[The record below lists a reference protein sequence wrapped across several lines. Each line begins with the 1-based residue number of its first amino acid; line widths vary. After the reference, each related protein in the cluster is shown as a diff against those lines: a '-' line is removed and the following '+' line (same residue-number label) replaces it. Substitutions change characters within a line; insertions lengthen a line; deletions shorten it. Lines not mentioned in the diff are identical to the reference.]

1 MLRLCARTLEAG
13 SGVEDLFSVG
23 AEVVNFDMSRS
34 IGLLIQTNINK
45 TTGYNLPLPI
55 PSS

>member
-1 MLRLCARTLEAG
+1 LEAG
-13 SGVEDLFSVG
+13 SGVEDLSSVG